1 MKLSTSSREWD
12 CNGILFLSSERS
24 IVSHWSG
31 KGQLVML
38 SLLEFKTQCLIGFIL
53 VGNELKVNE
62 KNDNFFLIISPL
74 F

>member
-1 MKLSTSSREWD
+1 MVF
-12 CNGILFLSSERS
+12 CFLSGEYC

-38 SLLEFKTQCLIGFIL
+38 SLPEFKTQCLMGFIL
-53 VGNELKVNE
+53 VGSELKVNE
-62 KNDNFFLIISPL
+62 KNDNFLLIISPL